1 MTRPF
6 FERQAWRRVRRI
18 LCVADRR
25 ILIALDLDG
34 TIAPFARRPDLA
46 RVPEQTLRSLARGAR
61 AQAVRIAI
69 LSARPLSDMR
79 RRVPVRNVLLIG
91 QYGLE
96 GPVGP
101 PGRVLKRLRRAC
113 ARVARALRP
122 LVAPVRGA
130 LLEVK
135 GLTVAVHDRNVQDAR
150 RLRELRRG
158 LRAVVSRE
166 ARREGLVPVP
176 GRHVVD
182 FVPRGHDKGRALRAL
197 TSKVKPECVFYFGD
211 SLGDEPAFAVLGRRD
226 FPVRVGRV
234 GTRARYR
241 VASLTGVTRFLDAVA
256 ACRAGSA

>member
-1 MTRPF
+1 M
-6 FERQAWRRVRRI
+6 
-18 LCVADRR
+18 
-25 ILIALDLDG
+25 
-34 TIAPFARRPDLA
+34 
-46 RVPEQTLRSLARGAR
+46 
-61 AQAVRIAI
+61 
-69 LSARPLSDMR
+69 
-79 RRVPVRNVLLIG
+79 VPVRNVLLVG

-96 GPVGP
+96 GPMGP
-101 PGRVLKRLRRAC
+101 PAQLLKRLRRGC

-122 LVAPVRGA
+122 LVASVRGA

-135 GLTVAVHDRNVQDAR
+135 GLTVAVHDRNVRDAR

-158 LRAVVSRE
+158 LKAVASME
-166 ARREGLVPVP
+166 ARSEGFVPVP

-182 FVPRGHDKGRALRAL
+182 FVPRGYDKGRALRAL
-197 TSKVKPECVFYFGD
+197 RVKLKPGCVFCFGD

>member
-6 FERQAWRRVRRI
+6 FERPTWRRVQRI
-18 LCVADRR
+18 LCEAERTV
-25 ILIALDLDG
+25 LIALDLDG

-46 RVPEQTLRSLARGAR
+46 RVPERTLRSLARGAEAR
-61 AQAVRIAI
+61 AVRIAI
-69 LSARPLSDMR
+69 LSARPLTDMR
-79 RRVPVRNVLLIG
+79 RMVPVRNVLLIG

-96 GPVGP
+96 GPLGP
-101 PGRVLKRLRRAC
+101 PTQLLKRLRRGC

-122 LVAPVRGA
+122 LVASVRGA

-135 GLTVAVHDRNVQDAR
+135 GLTVAVHDRNVRDAR

-158 LRAVVSRE
+158 LKAVASME
-166 ARREGLVPVP
+166 ARSHGFVPVP

-197 TSKVKPECVFYFGD
+197 RAKLKPGCVFCFGD

-241 VASLTGVTRFLDAVA
+241 VATLTGVTRFLDAVA